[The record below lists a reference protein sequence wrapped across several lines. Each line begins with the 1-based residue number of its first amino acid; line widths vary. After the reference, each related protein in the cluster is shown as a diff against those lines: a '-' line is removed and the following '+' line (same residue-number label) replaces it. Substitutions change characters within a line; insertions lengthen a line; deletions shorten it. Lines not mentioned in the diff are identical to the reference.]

1 MKSFYLFILVV
12 LLVDPIRTLSIAH
25 GEDRLSII
33 RDDQIVEGKA
43 IRVKR
48 APVHHLPLLA
58 GTALVGKKALLL
70 GGAAVGAKALL
81 GAGVVGAGVAGAGL
95 AGAGLAGAGL
105 YKTKYYSGGYGGGYS
120 SYYYTPYSYGPS
132 WK

>member
-1 MKSFYLFILVV
+1 MKSFYFFILVV

-25 GEDRLSII
+25 GENRLSII

-58 GTALVGKKALLL
+58 GAALVGKKALLL
-70 GGAAVGAKALL
+70 GGAAVGAKALVGAGVV
-81 GAGVVGAGVAGAGL
+81 GAGVVGAGVAGAGV
-95 AGAGLAGAGL
+95 AGAGL
-105 YKTKYYSGGYGGGYS
+105 YKAK
-120 SYYYTPYSYGPS
+120 
-132 WK
+132 

>member
-25 GEDRLSII
+25 GENRLSII

-48 APVHHLPLLA
+48 APVYHLPLFA
-58 GTALVGKKALLL
+58 GAALVGKKALLL

-81 GAGVVGAGVAGAGL
+81 GAGAVGAGALGAGAL
-95 AGAGLAGAGL
+95 GAGL
-105 YKTKYYSGGYGGGYS
+105 YKAKYYSGGYGGGYS
-120 SYYYTPYSYGPS
+120 SYHYASYPYGPS